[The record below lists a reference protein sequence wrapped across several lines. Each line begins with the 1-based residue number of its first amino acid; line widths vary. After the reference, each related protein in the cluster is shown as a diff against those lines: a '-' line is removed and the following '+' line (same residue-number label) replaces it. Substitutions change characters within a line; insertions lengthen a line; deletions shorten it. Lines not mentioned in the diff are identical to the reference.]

1 MGLDE
6 LSKLFPYPQRNTA
19 VASCKHGWLRA
30 GTMAA
35 LRAHLGPGTRV
46 VVELGSWMGKS
57 TRYIAKCAPGASV
70 IAVDHW
76 CGSAEHHLQPVWR
89 AMLPELY
96 ETFVVNC
103 WKYRERI
110 IPLRMSTLG
119 GMELIAS
126 LGIVPDLVYIDA
138 GHDTKSVLDDISMAL
153 SLFPNARLVGDDFD
167 APCVEAAVKRSLIV
181 YAHNRTAWW
190 SLRRGDFRE
199 S

>member
-1 MGLDE
+1 MGLDQ
-6 LSKLFPYPQRNTA
+6 LRNLFPYPNRNNA
-19 VASCKHGWLRA
+19 VATCSHGWLRA

-35 LRAHLGPGTRV
+35 LRAHLGPETRV
-46 VVELGSWMGKS
+46 VVELGSWLGKS
-57 TRYIAKCAPGASV
+57 TRYVAKHAPSATV

-138 GHDTKSVLDDISMAL
+138 GHDTKSVLDDLSTAL
-153 SLFPNARLVGDDFD
+153 RLFPNARLVGDDFD
-167 APCVEAAVKRSLIV
+167 ASCVEAAVERSLIV
-181 YAHNRTAWW
+181 YAHKRTAWW
-190 SLRRGDFRE
+190 SLRQGDFRE